1 MVAVDKRDQ
10 ATLLPRIEKRIE
22 PGTVV
27 ISDCRKAYCN
37 LDKHGYAHRI
47 VNHSQEFVNEQGDSM
62 NKIEGQWSPFGVR
75 KHHFSSHSAEFIWR
89 YRHREDDLFHI
100 EKEKPR

>member
-10 ATLLPRIEKRIE
+10 ATLLRRIEKWIE

-27 ISDCRKAYCN
+27 ISDCCKAYCN

-62 NKIEGQWSPFGVR
+62 NKIEGHWSPFGVR
-75 KHHFSSHSAEFIWR
+75 KHHFSSHLAEFILR